1 MAVGEERGRFKREY
15 GLHRNWIRGVPRI
28 LSFPQQQHSQLWRGL
43 AVDGARLVVATY
55 TGKVQERDLETM
67 EVAAEFEV
75 GMAVACMVVNFA
87 LAEVVVGT
95 YQKLVRLSLYLLA
108 AGTCGYCGLG
118 VTEAFSIV
126 VCRVTKVIDLPT
138 GTITRTMTG
147 HFGPVLRV
155 ATNERYIATG
165 GTDHLILVYERQ
177 GNSADAV
184 AGHSTKVRRFLCKQM
199 SLRWCQ
205 VGDGC
210 VVGCRS
216 QC

>member
-55 TGKVQERDLETM
+55 TGKVQEWDLETM

-95 YQKLVRLSLYLLA
+95 YQMLVRLSLSIFLLLVLVDIVDSESLKRFPLSC
-108 AGTCGYCGLG
+108 AG
-118 VTEAFSIV
+118 
-126 VCRVTKVIDLPT
+126 
-138 GTITRTMTG
+138 
-147 HFGPVLRV
+147 
-155 ATNERYIATG
+155 
-165 GTDHLILVYERQ
+165 
-177 GNSADAV
+177 
-184 AGHSTKVRRFLCKQM
+184 
-199 SLRWCQ
+199 
-205 VGDGC
+205 
-210 VVGCRS
+210 
-216 QC
+216 